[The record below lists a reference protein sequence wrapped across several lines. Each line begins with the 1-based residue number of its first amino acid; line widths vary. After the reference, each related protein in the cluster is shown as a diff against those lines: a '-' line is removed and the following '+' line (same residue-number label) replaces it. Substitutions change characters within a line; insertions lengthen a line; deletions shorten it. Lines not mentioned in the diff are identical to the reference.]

1 MAMLGGAIWTTSWIL
16 NSFTE
21 DGTRAVLGLSERGW
35 RRTLDPALLFFMAGL
50 LGLNARREGR
60 AGKLGKLGFVI
71 SLVGLAAMLAGN
83 VTEFWIGELLYVDVP
98 GEFEPTDQLGW
109 GIMGAGFMILL
120 VGFIL
125 FGIATFRTNVLSG
138 WKRVVPLIAWIL
150 MAMFF
155 PFGLGWM
162 VLGYALWS
170 ERVDLPSHSAAT
182 NR

>member
-1 MAMLGGAIWTTSWIL
+1 MLGGAIGTTSWIL
-16 NSFTE
+16 NWFTE

-35 RRTLDPALLFFMAGL
+35 RRTLDPALLFFMVGL
-50 LGLNARREGR
+50 LGLNARRDGR
-60 AGKLGKLGFVI
+60 GGKLGKLGFVI
-71 SLVGLAAMLAGN
+71 SLVGLAAILAGN

-150 MAMFF
+150 MAMAF

-170 ERVDLPSHSAAT
+170 ERADLPSHSAAT